1 MKGECGKSFAELIK
15 KRTRGIKDKK
25 IAIYL
30 LRRLAGLSNTEIGGL
45 IGMNF
50 SAVSKAA
57 LDIER
62 TIAND
67 KMLQKEVNSLISKF
81 EG

>member
-1 MKGECGKSFAELIK
+1 
-15 KRTRGIKDKK
+15 
-25 IAIYL
+25 
-30 LRRLAGLSNTEIGGL
+30 
-45 IGMNF
+45 MNF

>member
-1 MKGECGKSFAELIK
+1 MKRKYGKSFAELIK

-62 TIAND
+62 TIENQTVSQF
-67 KMLQKEVNSLISKF
+67 KLCRV
-81 EG
+81 